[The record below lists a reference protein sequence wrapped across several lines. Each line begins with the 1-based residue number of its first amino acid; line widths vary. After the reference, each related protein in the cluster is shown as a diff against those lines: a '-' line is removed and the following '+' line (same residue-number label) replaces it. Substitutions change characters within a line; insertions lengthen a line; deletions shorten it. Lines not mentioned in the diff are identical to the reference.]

1 MNLILFDDQ
10 HRDNLLPLTFTKP
23 VAELRVGILTI
34 REKWEKRLGLKGSFL
49 TQDYLQT
56 KFTTS
61 IAESNLLI
69 NGALLPN
76 PAVVE
81 AIRQLKSGQ
90 SLKQGSTLLALNTG
104 SGEFNLNDPGWV
116 DQAAGFPETVS
127 LIDYP
132 WKIFAFNGQ
141 EIAADF
147 ALLTADRKSAP
158 LSETVSVLHRENVFV
173 EEDFSGEYFTLN
185 AAAGPIYLGKGSEI
199 MEGSVIRGP
208 FALGEHST
216 VKLASKIYG
225 PTTIGPHCK
234 AGGEINNSVFQA
246 YSNKG
251 HDGFLGNAVLGEWC
265 NLGADTN
272 NSNLKNNYTE
282 VKVWNYPSSRF
293 IRTGLQF
300 CGLIMGDHSK
310 TGINTMLNT
319 GTVAGVSANIFGSG
333 FPRNFIPSFSWGGAS
348 GLSDYKLEKAFETM
362 EEVMRRRGVK
372 LTETDKDIFRRIFEE
387 TEKYRRW
394 NN

>member
-10 HRDNLLPLTFTKP
+10 YRDNLLPLTFTKP
-23 VAELRVGILTI
+23 VAELRIGILTI

-56 KFTTS
+56 KYTTN
-61 IAESNLLI
+61 IADTNLLV
-69 NGALLPN
+69 NSALLPD

-81 AIRQLKSGQ
+81 AIKQLKSGQ
-90 SLKQGSTLLALNTG
+90 SLKRESTLLALNTG
-104 SGEFNLNDPGWV
+104 SGEFNINDPEWM
-116 DQAAGFPETVS
+116 DRAANFPEAVS

-132 WKIFAFNGQ
+132 WKIFTLNGQ
-141 EIAADF
+141 EIAADYT
-147 ALLTADRKSAP
+147 LLTAGLKSEP

-173 EEDFSGEYFTLN
+173 EEGFSGEFFTLN
-185 AAAGPIYLGKGSEI
+185 ATSGPIYLGKSSEI

-208 FALGEHST
+208 FALGEQST
-216 VKLASKIYG
+216 IKLAAKIYG
-225 PTTIGPHCK
+225 PTSIGPYCK
-234 AGGEINNSVFQA
+234 AGGEINNAVLQA

-282 VKVWNYPSSRF
+282 VKVWNYPSNRF
-293 IRTGLQF
+293 IKTGLQF

-319 GTVAGVSANIFGSG
+319 GTVVGVSANIFGPG
-333 FPRNFIPSFSWGGAS
+333 FPRNFIPSFSWGGAA

-362 EEVMRRRGVK
+362 EEMMHRRDVK
-372 LTETDKDIFRRIFEE
+372 LTETDKDIFRHIFKE